1 MESRV
6 RSLAKAVTWRV
17 VATLTTMLIAWLLIG
32 DVTVD
37 LSIGAIEFIA
47 KFIIYYLHE
56 RAWDRVR

>member
-32 DVTVD
+32 DVTVA

-47 KFIIYYLHE
+47 KFI
-56 RAWDRVR
+56 

>member
-32 DVTVD
+32 DITVA